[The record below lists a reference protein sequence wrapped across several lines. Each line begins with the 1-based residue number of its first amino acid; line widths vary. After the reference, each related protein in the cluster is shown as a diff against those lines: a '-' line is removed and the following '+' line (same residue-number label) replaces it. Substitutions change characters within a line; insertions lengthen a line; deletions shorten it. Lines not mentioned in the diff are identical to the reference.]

1 MPYNN
6 SDEKLIETISKND
19 DEDVAYNTLIKRY
32 LEKYKIVVYSVSKRM
47 NFYNCCVDD
56 YLCNFFLSF
65 KAALKGYDQSL
76 GKFRTY
82 FGKIFE
88 RSVMAEMLRKI
99 NSNDVLENYISLD
112 DTVQDGLK
120 RIDTIEDVFANDIVA
135 KYNSDE
141 LKLMLCSKGKNKS
154 RNDMLQSKAILLRS
168 QGYSYKQIS
177 EQLKINISKVRR
189 ILKSKE
195 TTDFKKTYLRFK

>member
-1 MPYNN
+1 MPNNN
-6 SDEKLIETISKND
+6 SDEKLTETISKND

-32 LEKYKIVVYSVSKRM
+32 LDKYKIVVYSVSKRM
-47 NFYNCCVDD
+47 NFHNCCVDD

-65 KAALKGYDQSL
+65 RAALKGYDKSL

-88 RSVMAEMLRKI
+88 RAVMAEMLRKI

-141 LKLMLCSKGKNKS
+141 LKLMLCSKGKSKNH
-154 RNDMLQSKAILLRS
+154 NDMLKSKAILLRS